1 VDLAPRVAAA
11 AEVRPWSGE
20 RSGPVLGM
28 QAGAGIARH
37 CGVSPREVD
46 EAALAQGVWPE
57 RYLRNQ
63 AAYSREEQLR
73 LLASRAALVGL
84 GGLGGHVLEI
94 LARAGVGHLRVCD
107 GDRFEA
113 TNLNRQLLC
122 AESLLGCAKA
132 RAAQERVKTVNSTL
146 SLEAREAFLWDKDMP
161 DFLDGADLAVDCLG
175 GLAHRRALQ
184 RAAGTVGLP
193 LVTAAV
199 AGFTLYVA
207 TVLPGAAGPADF
219 LGGAGQASGEDL
231 LGCPPEGVALAAA
244 LQAAECLRI
253 LAGQGPGLAGR
264 MLAVD
269 LRALS
274 FDLLSLG

>member
-1 VDLAPRVAAA
+1 MDLGERVAAA
-11 AEVRPWSGE
+11 AEIRPWPGE

-37 CGVSPREVD
+37 CVVPAREVD

-63 AAYSREEQLR
+63 AAYSREEQIR

-122 AESLLGCAKA
+122 AESLLGRPKA
-132 RAAQERVKTVNSTL
+132 RAARERVQAVNSTI
-146 SLEAREAFLWDKDMP
+146 SLEAREAFLWDRDMP

-175 GLAHRRALQ
+175 GLAHRQALQ
-184 RAAGTVGLP
+184 RAAGTLGLP
-193 LVTAAV
+193 LVTAAM
-199 AGFTLYVA
+199 AGFTLYVS
-207 TVLPGAAGPADF
+207 TVLPGAAGPSDF
-219 LGGAGQASGEDL
+219 LGQAGEISGEDI
-231 LGCPPEGVALAAA
+231 LGCPPEAAAMAAA

-253 LAGQGPGLAGR
+253 LAGKGPGLAGR